1 MSSIRRLLILS
12 VAAASLAAAQGAA
25 YAETIFGA
33 MAKAYENNPDLN
45 AARAGLRA
53 TDEGVAIAKS
63 GYRPTIIAG
72 VEASRTTTWHA
83 PSETSTITDA
93 ASAGVTLTQTLF
105 DGFQTKNNVNAAKS
119 NVLGG
124 RQDLINNEMTILL
137 SAVQIY
143 ANLLR
148 DRAIVTAR
156 QQNLEFLDEQRNAA
170 QARLDVGEGTR
181 TDVALAQ
188 AQLEQARAQLLAAQ
202 AAENSSEAVYVQ
214 IIGDEPK
221 NLQMPSP
228 YQKGLPSSTTA
239 AVEIGLRE
247 HPAILSAQYTVDAA
261 SFNVK
266 SLEGTFLPNVSVQG
280 TVQHSQYGYTTGII
294 QGNVSVPIYQG
305 GLASAQVR
313 QAKETLGQAQILVDS
328 ARRQVQQDVVSMYTN
343 FQASK
348 ASISANEAQVSAA
361 KLALNGVVEEQKVG
375 QSTQLDVLET
385 QTNVLTAQEDLAQ
398 SHRDAIVSSYSLLS
412 AMGRLTVNYLN
423 LGVDKYKPEIH
434 YEAVKDKWFGLRT
447 VDGQ

>member
-1 MSSIRRLLILS
+1 
-12 VAAASLAAAQGAA
+12 
-25 YAETIFGA
+25 

-148 DRAIVTAR
+148 DRAIVSAR

-202 AAENSSEAVYVQ
+202 AAENSSAAVYVQ

-447 VDGQ
+447 VDGR

>member
-1 MSSIRRLLILS
+1 
-12 VAAASLAAAQGAA
+12 
-25 YAETIFGA
+25 

-105 DGFQTKNNVNAAKS
+105 DGFQTRNNVNAAKS

-148 DRAIVTAR
+148 DRAIVSAR

-202 AAENSSEAVYVQ
+202 AAENSSAAVYVQ

-348 ASISANEAQVSAA
+348 ASIAANEAQVSAA

-447 VDGQ
+447 VDGR

>member
-1 MSSIRRLLILS
+1 M
-12 VAAASLAAAQGAA
+12 AATQGAA
-25 YAETIFGA
+25 SAETIFGA

-63 GYRPTIIAG
+63 GYRPTIVAG
-72 VEASRTTTWHA
+72 VEASRTTTWHS
-83 PSETSTITDA
+83 PSQTSTITDN
-93 ASAGVTLTQTLF
+93 ASAGVTITQTLF

-119 NVLGG
+119 SVFGG

-148 DRAIVTAR
+148 DRAIVSAR

-202 AAENSSEAVYVQ
+202 AAANSSAAVYVQ

-221 NLQMPSP
+221 NLKMPSP

-247 HPAILSAQYTVDAA
+247 HPSILSAQYTVDAA
-261 SFNVK
+261 AFNVK

-348 ASISANEAQVSAA
+348 ASIAANQAQVSAA

-398 SHRDAIVSSYSLLS
+398 SHRDAIVTSYSLLS

-423 LGVDKYKPEIH
+423 LGVNKYKPEIH